1 MSTATRKSTKA
12 RRRPG
17 IVKGP
22 RSSSA
27 PAVPPTASPGDLAR
41 ATFAH
46 WDKAHLDPKPITW
59 KKLQAVLEKNRLR
72 EAPLFSE

>member
-1 MSTATRKSTKA
+1 M
-12 RRRPG
+12 
-17 IVKGP
+17 
-22 RSSSA
+22 
-27 PAVPPTASPGDLAR
+27 PPTASPGDLAR